1 MNGLALRGTCSSFPA
16 GSVEMVLKTVL
27 WQGCEDFS
35 LGELYT

>member
-1 MNGLALRGTCSSFPA
+1 MNGLAMRSICFSFSA